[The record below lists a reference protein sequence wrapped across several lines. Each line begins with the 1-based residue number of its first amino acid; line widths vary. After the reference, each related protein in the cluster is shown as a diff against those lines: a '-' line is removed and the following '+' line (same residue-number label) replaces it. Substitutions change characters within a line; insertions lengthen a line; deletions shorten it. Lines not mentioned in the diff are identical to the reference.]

1 MHGIGEYT
9 WPSGKSF
16 KGTFRK
22 NSIEEGQGVYKWGTH
37 TYDGDVSAVNGM
49 RNGFGKF
56 DCTLPSGGTLAY
68 EGDWKDGRRHG
79 SGKQV
84 LTRKSETT
92 VYEGGW
98 ENGKANGEGKMTYP
112 SGNVYEGTFLD
123 GKRHGK
129 GKMNWFNRSEWYEG
143 DWVHGK
149 PEGTGKHV
157 WERGSGVLCGI
168 HSVRNNFYEENLRM
182 ESAMEAA
189 SFLTQTEPGMTASG
203 ATT

>member
-1 MHGIGEYT
+1 MPETKDEAKANESFPEVLSSYPIVASYEGEKSDGGSFEGTGTITFENGAIYNGEVRRSTMHGIGEYT

-92 VYEGGW
+92 VYEGV
-98 ENGKANGEGKMTYP
+98 GKTARPME
-112 SGNVYEGTFLD
+112 
-123 GKRHGK
+123 K
-129 GKMNWFNRSEWYEG
+129 GK
-143 DWVHGK
+143 
-149 PEGTGKHV
+149 
-157 WERGSGVLCGI
+157 
-168 HSVRNNFYEENLRM
+168 
-182 ESAMEAA
+182 
-189 SFLTQTEPGMTASG
+189 
-203 ATT
+203 